1 MKNNHKFKLFGI
13 ISLPILYIFIQ
24 FIFMIMISIIF
35 VLMNGKSD
43 LQNFL
48 NSNIYVL
55 MFNLL
60 IIIFLLKKYRKYNKD
75 YNSKIEIKDI
85 FKIIISSILISLIL
99 NLLILYIKNIL
110 DINIQKNLSLYL
122 IIMTGI
128 IGPISE
134 ELLFRGIMYN
144 KLLEFNSEKKST
156 ILITIIFAF
165 FHLDIFKIFYT
176 LIIGYILIYLYKKH
190 KNIKAPI
197 IFHIVANTFI
207 TIIMHFL

>member
-1 MKNNHKFKLFGI
+1 
-13 ISLPILYIFIQ
+13 
-24 FIFMIMISIIF
+24 MIMISIIF